1 MPWIQN
7 ISLEEAAKGSH
18 PNPGDNSMLIQILSP
33 GRDFPRSPHPFKET
47 YRFHFSDIED
57 THPRAE
63 IDGITDKQAADIA
76 RVLVRAFR
84 KGMNVIVHCHAGIYR
99 SGAVCDVGTLLGF
112 LDTKRMR
119 IPNKRVRKKLIEAL
133 QNMRTI

>member
-7 ISLEEAAKGSH
+7 ISLAEAATGGHPDPGS
-18 PNPGDNSMLIQILSP
+18 NAMLIQILSA
-33 GRDFPRSPHPFKET
+33 GRDFPKSPYPFKET

-57 THPRAE
+57 NHPRAE
-63 IDGITDKQAADIA
+63 AEGITDRQAAEIA
-76 RVLVRAFR
+76 RVLVRALR

-112 LDTKRMR
+112 YDTQRMR
-119 IPNKRVRKKLIEAL
+119 IPNKRVRSKLIVAL

>member
-7 ISLEEAAKGSH
+7 ISLAEASSGGH
-18 PNPGDNSMLIQILSP
+18 PDPVSNSMLIQILSA
-33 GRDFPRSPHPFKET
+33 GYDFPKSPYPFKET
-47 YRFHFSDIED
+47 YRFSFSDIED
-57 THPRAE
+57 DHPLAE
-63 IDGITDKQAADIA
+63 EKGITDQQAAEIA
-76 RVLVRAFR
+76 RVLVRALR
-84 KGMNVIVHCHAGIYR
+84 KGMNIIVHCHAGIYR